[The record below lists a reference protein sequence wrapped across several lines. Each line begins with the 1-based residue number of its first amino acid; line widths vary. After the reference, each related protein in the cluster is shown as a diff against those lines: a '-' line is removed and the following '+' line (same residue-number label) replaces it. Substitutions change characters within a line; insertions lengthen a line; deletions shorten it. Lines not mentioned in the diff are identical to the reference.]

1 MFGKLQIIVYFCQL
15 KLIFEIMATY
25 YIVENYQQAGPFT
38 LEQLS
43 ARGITPET
51 SVWTE
56 GMANW
61 TPASQVSELQCLFV
75 PQPPISPEPSYESS
89 SAYSGSSSSSSS
101 SDEYVP
107 MPKDYKMQAI
117 ILIAASVFCCGAC
130 GGIVNLI
137 LGILSLVEANKVE
150 GLYRTGSYLQAQEA
164 SNKAGKYFKIGLILL
179 IVGLVLEIIFLI
191 VYYGAVI
198 VSAVNNY

>member
-1 MFGKLQIIVYFCQL
+1 
-15 KLIFEIMATY
+15 MATY

-75 PQPPISPEPSYESS
+75 PQPPISPEPSYGAS
-89 SAYSGSSSSSSS
+89 SAYSGSSSSSS

-107 MPKDYKMQAI
+107 MPKDYKVHAI
-117 ILIAASVFCCGAC
+117 ILIAASVFCCGVC
-130 GGIVNLI
+130 GGVINLV
-137 LGILSLVEANKVE
+137 LGVLSLLEANKVE
-150 GLYRTGSYLQAQEA
+150 GFYRTGNYLQAQEA
-164 SNKAGKYFKIGLILL
+164 SNKAGKYFKIGMI
-179 IVGLVLEIIFLI
+179 IMAVGLVLEVIFLI

-198 VSAVNNY
+198 FSAMNNY

>member
-1 MFGKLQIIVYFCQL
+1 
-15 KLIFEIMATY
+15 MATY

-61 TPASQVSELQCLFV
+61 TPANQVSELQCLFV
-75 PQPPISPEPSYESS
+75 PQPPISPEPSYGAS
-89 SAYSGSSSSSSS
+89 SAYSGSSSSSS

-107 MPKDYKMQAI
+107 MPKDNKSSATTE
-117 ILIAASVFCCGAC
+117 LIVSIVTSFCCLNLLSV
-130 GGIVNLI
+130 GGIVFGILGITEAGKVSTFYSMNNYTAAQKASDDAAKWVRWGYIIDVIGII
-137 LGILSLVEANKVE
+137 LGIL
-150 GLYRTGSYLQAQEA
+150 
-164 SNKAGKYFKIGLILL
+164 
-179 IVGLVLEIIFLI
+179 IVGSSFVLPFIL
-191 VYYGAVI
+191 ALM
-198 VSAVNNY
+198 ANM